1 MGEIKIDIPKDMEAA
16 FEEAFPDEDKAAA
29 VLHLIEAEIAR
40 RQDAEA
46 AAEGSLEGLVEEVL
60 RLRQEP
66 PYFSDEDIRKAREE
80 LRK

>member
-46 AAEGSLEGLVEEVL
+46 AAEGSLEGLLDVVGDGKVHGGHGG
-60 RLRQEP
+60 RFRC
-66 PYFSDEDIRKAREE
+66 
-80 LRK
+80 